1 MEHDT
6 SPVKAH
12 GCLLDHGSLAHK
24 IKYLIWGKVSNGYL
38 GDLGLRLRLLG
49 KVFPVKPVKGLLWG
63 IEKLS
68 DHTHR

>member
-12 GCLLDHGSLAHK
+12 GCLLDHGSRVNKVKH
-24 IKYLIWGKVSNGYL
+24 LIWSEVSNGHL

-49 KVFPVKPVKGLLWG
+49 KVFPIKPVKSLLWG
-63 IEKLS
+63 FEKLS
-68 DHTHR
+68 Y